1 MTITLEI
8 RPEIEAELARQA
20 QANGVKVETHIENL
34 IARATDRGSTVPPSS
49 AQDLVELFMPLRG
62 LNLDFERN
70 N

>member
-20 QANGVKVETHIENL
+20 QANGLKVETYIENL
-34 IARATDRGSTVPPSS
+34 IARATDRGPTVPQSS
-49 AQDLVELFMPLRG
+49 AQDMVELFMPLRG